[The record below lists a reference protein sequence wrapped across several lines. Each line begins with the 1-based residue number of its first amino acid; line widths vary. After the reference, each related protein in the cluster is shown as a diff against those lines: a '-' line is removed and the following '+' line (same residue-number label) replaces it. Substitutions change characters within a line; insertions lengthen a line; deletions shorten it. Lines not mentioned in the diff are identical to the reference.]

1 MTDHRPVI
9 LVNGMPAAGK
19 STLALPLARTLRLP
33 LISKDVIKETHADLL
48 GAEPPPGR
56 TQREWNR
63 ALGAAAS
70 LTQWALLA
78 HATGGAV
85 LESSWRAD
93 VRHHVKDGLASAG
106 VSDIA
111 EIWCEAPPALL
122 RKRNDERWPSRH
134 PIHGAPM
141 TDTEWTDMS
150 AYARPLELGPVYSLD
165 TSGPVDIEA
174 VAAWCR
180 QVTAFR

>member
-1 MTDHRPVI
+1 MTDPRPVI
-9 LVNGMPAAGK
+9 MVNGMPAAGK
-19 STLALPLARTLRLP
+19 STLALPLARLLRLP

-48 GAEPPPGR
+48 GSDPPPGR
-56 TQREWNR
+56 TQREWNHS
-63 ALGAAAS
+63 LGAAAS
-70 LTQWALLA
+70 MTQWALLA

-85 LESSWRAD
+85 VESSWRAD
-93 VRHHVKDGLASAG
+93 VRQYVEDGLAGADASN
-106 VSDIA
+106 VA
-111 EIWCEAPPALL
+111 EIWCEVPPALL

-141 TDTEWTDMS
+141 ADAEWADMG
-150 AYARPLELGPVYSLD
+150 AYARPLGLGPVCRLD

-180 QVTAFR
+180 EVTAIR